1 MRSSPSA
8 VRVRDDFRDFLL
20 TMAAEYSRFPS
31 LRTQEKKLNE
41 LAASLV
47 NPFTLAVF
55 GYMKTGKSS
64 LINALIGKPLA
75 ITGTDEATATLNW
88 IIYGD
93 KNQEKDFLI
102 HWKDRHP
109 EAMPVA
115 ALKQWAGKSSEVID
129 RIGQITHLQLF
140 ACSDLIKDIN
150 IVDTPGVGTVAQ
162 AHTETATSIIS
173 KEEGRK
179 ADALLYVFPPVAKAS
194 DIEKLQALK
203 KSRLPGSEPYNS
215 IGVLHLW
222 DGLESPDPFAEATRK
237 ATTLHTGKQHDKRI
251 HDGLEDLVC
260 DIIPVSAPLALAAR
274 YAPSEFL
281 EQLIDI
287 LKNGYSSD
295 WLLASELWDEDADRR
310 HIRKL
315 YSDMPWVSF
324 TLLVRTL
331 IEKTPTSVS
340 EAQKFC
346 LQSSGIERLEK
357 ELDRRFFL
365 NAAVIKQRLTRVKA
379 IDPINRGVLFFNES
393 IELLKK
399 DERHFRDLVK
409 DIPKGSKHATWL
421 EDKHTRM
428 GKECAELE
436 EIADKSNRIQLA
448 EEERMNLLEMDL
460 GFLEQMEKNPGF
472 VEDGDSE
479 CIRSLLRQNFTSG
492 ESGAFP
498 LNALQ
503 SMIGRYQH
511 QLQGPIK
518 RNRELFGH
526 LIRRIQERLREA

>member
-1 MRSSPSA
+1 MISTPSA

-31 LRTQEKKLNE
+31 LRPEERKLAE

-55 GYMKTGKSS
+55 GYMKTGKST

-88 IIYGD
+88 IVYGD
-93 KNQEKDFLI
+93 ENQENDFLI

-115 ALKQWAGKSSEVID
+115 ALKQWAGKSPEVLE

-162 AHTETATSIIS
+162 AHTNTANSIIS

-179 ADALLYVFPPVAKAS
+179 ADALLYVFPPVAKAT
-194 DIEKLQALK
+194 DIENLK
-203 KSRLPGSEPYNS
+203 IFQQPGGDPYNS

-222 DGLESPDPFAEATRK
+222 DGLEGLDPFAEAARK
-237 ATTLHTGKQHDKRI
+237 AKTLHTGRLNDTKI

-274 YAPSEFL
+274 CAPDKFFA
-281 EQLIDI
+281 QLID
-287 LKNGYSSD
+287 LVKKGYSSD
-295 WLLASELWDEDADRR
+295 WLLAPELWDEDADRR
-310 HIRKL
+310 FARKL
-315 YSDMPWVSF
+315 YSEMPWVSF
-324 TLLVRTL
+324 TLLIRILVT
-331 IEKTPTSVS
+331 KSPGNAS
-340 EAQKFC
+340 EAKKFC
-346 LQSSGIERLEK
+346 LEASGIERLEK

-365 NAAVIKQRLTRVKA
+365 NAAIIKQRLTRVKA
-379 IDPINRGVLFFNES
+379 MEPTNRGILFFNER
-393 IELLKK
+393 IELLAS
-399 DERHFRDLVK
+399 DEKHFRELAAET
-409 DIPKGSKHATWL
+409 PKGNKHAAWL
-421 EDKHTRM
+421 ADKQSRM
-428 GKECAELE
+428 GKECSDLE
-436 EIADKSNRIQLA
+436 EIAENADRIRLA
-448 EEERMNLLEMDL
+448 EEERMNLLEKDL
-460 GFLEQMEKNPGF
+460 EFLEQMDKKPEFIEKSDF
-472 VEDGDSE
+472 EW
-479 CIRSLLRQNFTSG
+479 IRSLLRQESANG
-492 ESGAFP
+492 ESGAIP
-498 LNALQ
+498 REVLE
-503 SMIGRYQH
+503 SMIDRNQH
-511 QLQGPIK
+511 QLQGPLK
-518 RNRELFGH
+518 RNRELFEH